1 MNDTFLLFFPQR
13 LGAKYESQ
21 YLENGPLATTLNSR
35 TQIRVHGKGKNKQK
49 KAKQKTETKEIIRKP
64 RVIFLPNFM
73 LSSLR
78 SQLFCHVAV
87 SILQNCPQI

>member
-1 MNDTFLLFFPQR
+1 MNNTFLLFFPQR

-21 YLENGPLATTLNSR
+21 YFENGPLATILNSR

-87 SILQNCPQI
+87 TILQNCPQI

>member
-1 MNDTFLLFFPQR
+1 MNLNISKMVHWQ
-13 LGAKYESQ
+13 Q
-21 YLENGPLATTLNSR
+21 YL
-35 TQIRVHGKGKNKQK
+35 TQERKLECMEKGKNKQK

>member
-1 MNDTFLLFFPQR
+1 MNSTFLLFFPQR

-21 YLENGPLATTLNSR
+21 YLENGALATILNSR

-87 SILQNCPQI
+87 TILQNCPQI

>member
-1 MNDTFLLFFPQR
+1 MNFT
-13 LGAKYESQ
+13 
-21 YLENGPLATTLNSR
+21 YLENGPLATILNSR

-49 KAKQKTETKEIIRKP
+49 KAKTKTKTKEIIRKP

-87 SILQNCPQI
+87 SILQNCPQM

>member
-1 MNDTFLLFFPQR
+1 MNNTFLLFFPQR

-21 YLENGPLATTLNSR
+21 YFENGPLATILNSR

-87 SILQNCPQI
+87 SILQSCPQI

>member
-1 MNDTFLLFFPQR
+1 MNLNI
-13 LGAKYESQ
+13 Y
-21 YLENGPLATTLNSR
+21 ENGPLATVLNSR

-87 SILQNCPQI
+87 SILQNGPQI

>member
-1 MNDTFLLFFPQR
+1 MNSTFLLFFPQR

-21 YLENGPLATTLNSR
+21 YFENGPLATILNSR

-87 SILQNCPQI
+87 TILQNCPQI

>member
-1 MNDTFLLFFPQR
+1 MNFI
-13 LGAKYESQ
+13 
-21 YLENGPLATTLNSR
+21 YLENGPLATILNSK

-49 KAKQKTETKEIIRKP
+49 KAKQKTKTEEIIRKP

-87 SILQNCPQI
+87 SILQNCPQM